1 MTKSLNRMA
10 LAMLMCFV
18 IVGAS
23 LTYWGVVASDSMLA
37 RDDNPRRVETEMAIL
52 RGGIYDRNG
61 QLLAQTVRAGISP
74 SGKPIVRRD
83 YPFPQLSSAIGY
95 YSLIHGVGG
104 VEAAMDLTLRG
115 DDLRSPGEGTLAAML
130 HQPQI
135 GGDVRVTVDSRLQ
148 LTIAE
153 AFKGRRGAVIA
164 IDVPSGAVLALVSVP
179 TFDPNTLNANYDAL
193 LTDPASPLLNRV
205 TQGIYQPGGV
215 LQTVIL
221 ASMLTNGTANGT
233 SNTVTL
239 DAPATAATAPVQIG
253 DLTITCAGL
262 ASQISATTLGAAYAN
277 ACPAPF
283 ASAMVEQPA
292 NIQKMIGAFGLL
304 EAPKLVRFQTVTGR
318 PTLSITGLTDPA
330 RLRAHGVGQD
340 ELIVTPLQMA
350 LVACIVANHGN
361 AVTPYIVDA
370 TRPVGTT
377 TWKTLPAPEEQTAI
391 ITQEVADTL
400 RTAMRD
406 AVEKGA
412 ARAVKRPGQPDLA
425 IYGHASIAY
434 TGPGKNADSWF
445 IGFVEQPGG
454 KAIVVAV
461 VVEGTNDPAVAAEIG
476 GLALV
481 EAGK

>member
-37 RDDNPRRVETEMAIL
+37 RDDNPRRVEAEMAIL
-52 RGGIYDRNG
+52 RGGIYDRSG
-61 QLLAQTVRAGISP
+61 QLLAQTVRAGTSP

-83 YPFPQLSSAIGY
+83 YPFAQLSSAIGY

-104 VEAAMDLTLRG
+104 VEAAMDTTLRG

-135 GGDVRVTVDSRLQ
+135 GGDVRVTVDARLH
-148 LTIAE
+148 LAIAE

-179 TFDPNTLNANYDAL
+179 TFDPNTLNANYDTL
-193 LTDPASPLLNRV
+193 LTDPTAPLLNRV

-221 ASMLTNGTANGT
+221 ASMLTNNGA
-233 SNTVTL
+233 L
-239 DAPATAATAPVQIG
+239 DVPAAGAMAPVQIN

-262 ASQISATTLGAAYAN
+262 ASQLSATTLGAAYAN

-283 ASAMVEQPA
+283 ASAMMEQPA

-304 EAPKLVRFQTVTGR
+304 EAPKLTRFETVTGR
-318 PTLSITGLTDPA
+318 PTLSITSLTDPA

-350 LVACIVANHGN
+350 LVACVVANHGN

-370 TRPVGTT
+370 TRPAGTN
-377 TWKTLPAPEEQTAI
+377 TWKPLSVPEEQTAV
-391 ITQEVADTL
+391 ITQAVADTL

-412 ARAVKRPGQPDLA
+412 ARAAKRPGQPDLA

-434 TGPGKNADSWF
+434 TGPEKNAIRGSS
-445 IGFVEQPGG
+445 
-454 KAIVVAV
+454 
-461 VVEGTNDPAVAAEIG
+461 
-476 GLALV
+476 AL
-481 EAGK
+481 